1 MLSMAEQPAPA
12 TNDSV
17 SVVIPAYRA
26 AKTIER
32 AIGSALAQTSPPMEI
47 IVVDDGSDDDTVD
60 IATDLLSGAVH
71 VKFQVLVQANT
82 GAGAARNRGI
92 AVATADYV
100 AFLDADDEWLPEKL
114 ERSLECLHAENA
126 DMVSHDI
133 LRMQGGSESYVDC
146 TRHFLKRRDPF
157 ADFVMR
163 GYVSTS
169 TVVAKRSLLMS
180 SGGFDPSLRS
190 GQDYELWLSIIAR
203 RDVRH
208 VVFPMALMRYHVTPN
223 SITSQVERRR
233 QASLRI
239 LFRHLPALVDR
250 CKTPRRVAV
259 LRVVVITVQAAVA
272 HKRAGA
278 YLAGFGAFLRMP
290 IHILSALTGRY
301 DRHYDRPD
309 FLRDTVLAPE
319 DYHSVPGTD

>member
-1 MLSMAEQPAPA
+1 
-12 TNDSV
+12 
-17 SVVIPAYRA
+17 
-26 AKTIER
+26 
-32 AIGSALAQTSPPMEI
+32 
-47 IVVDDGSDDDTVD
+47 
-60 IATDLLSGAVH
+60 
-71 VKFQVLVQANT
+71 
-82 GAGAARNRGI
+82 
-92 AVATADYV
+92 
-100 AFLDADDEWLPEKL
+100 
-114 ERSLECLHAENA
+114 
-126 DMVSHDI
+126 
-133 LRMQGGSESYVDC
+133 
-146 TRHFLKRRDPF
+146 
-157 ADFVMR
+157 
-163 GYVSTS
+163 
-169 TVVAKRSLLMS
+169 
-180 SGGFDPSLRS
+180 
-190 GQDYELWLSIIAR
+190 
-203 RDVRH
+203 
-208 VVFPMALMRYHVTPN
+208 MRYHVTPN